1 MKLKAI
7 ALDLD
12 GTLLTSDKK
21 ISETN
26 REILKE
32 LNRRGVKIFLVTGR
46 TYLATKPYALDLD
59 AGGVVIAYNGAK
71 VVDYENDRVIF
82 ELPLEADHVKE
93 LIRISKR
100 LGVPLNLYQNNE
112 WYVEDSSRREV
123 IRYGSERNMIP
134 IERDFYAFTSL
145 VAFPIATPY
154 LTALSISISLVA
166 SPKATHSSG
175 EIP

>member
-46 TYLATKPYALDLD
+46 TY
-59 AGGVVIAYNGAK
+59 
-71 VVDYENDRVIF
+71 
-82 ELPLEADHVKE
+82 
-93 LIRISKR
+93 
-100 LGVPLNLYQNNE
+100 
-112 WYVEDSSRREV
+112 
-123 IRYGSERNMIP
+123 
-134 IERDFYAFTSL
+134 
-145 VAFPIATPY
+145 
-154 LTALSISISLVA
+154 
-166 SPKATHSSG
+166 
-175 EIP
+175 